1 MLLSSALLVGA
12 TPIVYA
18 KNLFTHMLKV
28 QHRVVSS
35 VIEGDSY
42 CSFLKSF
49 LLCSYD
55 KVKLLMY

>member
-18 KNLFTHMLKV
+18 KNLSTHMLKV

-42 CSFLKSF
+42 VVF
-49 LLCSYD
+49 
-55 KVKLLMY
+55 